1 MNYSMEEQQPSKQ
14 KKANIIR
21 HIYFYLASFI
31 TLALVV
37 GSLIALINL
46 GLKTWVLT
54 DANND
59 PYRAGPPPSLYFNV
73 ADQKVGE
80 PTTSI
85 DCTGECQITDDNKT
99 LITTWQE
106 SYAAWQETSNNPN
119 YQNSQAAVAALS
131 FLIIALP
138 IFIIHFRSV
147 QKDAKK
153 EGGSTVIRPI
163 YYYLV
168 SLGALLMFVIAGGIM
183 INLILK
189 TWVFPTA
196 SEADKLNQKVISQ
209 QTAMSMEKN
218 SVQSIIDCAEKC
230 QFDAATVTTAEGW
243 IVDYD
248 NWQTLSQTSFDNTQ
262 TEAARNLPF
271 ILLGIPLFWYHW
283 RTVRKEQETHKK
295 LEDK

>member
-1 MNYSMEEQQPSKQ
+1 MEEQQSNKQ
-14 KKANIIR
+14 KKGNIIR

-59 PYRAGPPPSLYFNV
+59 PYRTGPPPTLYFNEL
-73 ADQKVGE
+73 DPKVGV
-80 PTTSI
+80 TVDNI
-85 DCTGECQITDDNKT
+85 DCTDECKITDEDKT
-99 LITTWQE
+99 MISSWEE
-106 SYAAWQETSNNPN
+106 SYTAWQKTANNPN

-153 EGGSTVIRPI
+153 EGAATVIRPI
-163 YYYLV
+163 YFYLV

-183 INLILK
+183 INLVLK
-189 TWVFPTA
+189 TWIFPAA
-196 SEADKLNQKVISQ
+196 SEADRLNQKVVDQ
-209 QTAMSMEKN
+209 QTSLVLEKN
-218 SVQSIIDCAEKC
+218 SVQSIIDCADKC
-230 QFDAATVTTAEGW
+230 QLDAATVTTAKDW

-248 NWQTLSQTSFDNTQ
+248 NWQKLSQTSFDNTQ

-295 LEDK
+295 LEE